1 MADHVLKSFSGSLPY
16 GLEES
21 RELRALISWVFG
33 VIGIKNAKNF
43 SEQFLFEFMSC
54 HFGYT
59 SYFEVQIFIFSN
71 IMPRGVS
78 ICTTFLELVLSEM

>member
-43 SEQFLFEFMSC
+43 SEQFLFAFMSC

-59 SYFEVQIFIFSN
+59 SYFEVQIFIF
-71 IMPRGVS
+71 
-78 ICTTFLELVLSEM
+78 F